1 MLISERPAARST
13 RAAGVRD
20 DTASPTGS
28 GVAPPSRSSR
38 WTWGAVTVLGV
49 LAGYA
54 VILLEN
60 RRFFYSDDTES
71 GAIPNWIELG
81 RLLRSGTLPT
91 LSPDQWMG
99 GNWSVEGQGGLWNPV
114 QVLVNWIAPS
124 IDDLSLFSAAVKC
137 VFALVLA
144 LGAYRTALEYGAR
157 PHWAAV
163 AGAAVPL
170 TGFSLFYD
178 QASWVTALT
187 SMAWIAQAWASS
199 LRYARGR
206 SGPVPAFVFLYLA
219 ISVGYP
225 HAAIAAGLLTG
236 CLVIGERLDQGRW
249 KPGLKLAAAAAS
261 AAACGALTFLP
272 GLLSSS
278 VTWRS
283 GQGNL
288 YNDNFLTAPWSE
300 TFTASL
306 PSSVPSIQAWLGEVQ
321 PWPVTYVAWF
331 LIPALAFVN
340 WFAARRSL
348 RALSSAIIFG
358 VVMVVITAGPSSVG
372 ALRWPARWLPFVA
385 LTMLLIVC
393 VLLSRHGIARPSRNR
408 VGVALLLVGVQVARG
423 FSSDPGLLRRHVLV
437 GAGIV
442 VAGAVVLLAARWGR
456 TRLVALLLVLSS
468 LPVLWFQMSRYPYNS
483 AWYLPT
489 SKDAAQAQFPDEPGL
504 TLQLGDRSLVAPADR
519 SLDGA
524 WNSLVFGNYAKTLG
538 EDYVNSYTSIGYAA
552 FSDLLCMTYDGST
565 CAAAYQ
571 KLFSREPDTGRTYAD
586 LMMLDRVVLQRA
598 QYPSVIGQTA
608 PAGWQ
613 WQGGD
618 SDSLVLVRTSGPLT
632 RADGRVVSA
641 QGVETSLVSESD
653 TSGSYRVQS
662 GSGGQ
667 VVVSRLAWPGYTATI
682 DGRSVPVTAVG
693 GIFVTVDVPA
703 GTEGTLT
710 VSFRAPGTNLGLAGV
725 VVGLVGIVVLTVA
738 DLRRRRRHRA
748 DAGTPTAGHDVA
760 SRLDEPAGV

>member
-1 MLISERPAARST
+1 MLISERPTVRSS
-13 RAAGVRD
+13 RADGVPEG
-20 DTASPTGS
+20 TASLTG
-28 GVAPPSRSSR
+28 VTLAPPSRRSR
-38 WTWGAVTVLGV
+38 WTWGAMTILVV

-54 VILLEN
+54 LILLDN
-60 RRFFYSDDTES
+60 RRFFYADDTES

-81 RLLRSGTLPT
+81 RLLRAGQLPA

-124 IDDLSLFSAAVKC
+124 VSDLSLFSAVVKC
-137 VFALVLA
+137 VFAVVLA

-206 SGPVPAFVFLYLA
+206 SGPVPTFVFLYLA

-225 HAAIAAGLLTG
+225 HAAIAAGLLVG
-236 CLVIGERLDQGRW
+236 CVIIGERLDQGRW
-249 KPGLKLAAAAAS
+249 KPGLKLAGAAAS

-306 PSSVPSIQAWLGEVQ
+306 PSSVPSIQAWFGEVQ

-331 LIPALAFVN
+331 LIPALAFID
-340 WFAARRSL
+340 WSGARRSL

-358 VVMVVITAGPSSVG
+358 VTMLVITDGPSSLG

-385 LTMLLIVC
+385 LTMLLLVC
-393 VLLSRHGIARPSRNR
+393 VLLSRHGTPHPSRTR
-408 VGVALLLVGVQVARG
+408 VGVALLLVGIQVARG
-423 FSSDPGLLRRHVLV
+423 FSSDPGLLRRHALV

-442 VAGAVVLLAARWGR
+442 VAGGVILLAARWGR
-456 TRLVALLLVLSS
+456 TRLVAVLLVLSS
-468 LPVLWFQMSRYPYNS
+468 LPVLWFQVTRYPYNS
-483 AWYLPT
+483 AWDLPT
-489 SKDAAQAQFPDEPGL
+489 SKDAAQATFPDQPGL
-504 TLQLGDRSLVAPADR
+504 TLQLGDRNLVAPADR

-524 WNSLVFGNYAKTLG
+524 WGSLVFGNYAKTLN

-565 CAAAYQ
+565 CGAAYQ
-571 KLFSREPDTGRTYAD
+571 KLFSTEPDTGRTYAD

-598 QYPSVIGQTA
+598 QYPSVIGQPA

-613 WQGGD
+613 WQGGAT
-618 SDSLVLVRTSGPLT
+618 DSLVLVRTAGQLS

-641 QGVETSLVSESD
+641 HGVDTTLVTESD
-653 TSGSYRVQS
+653 TSGSYRVRS
-662 GSGGQ
+662 VSGGE
-667 VVVSRLAWPGYTATI
+667 VVLSRLAWPGYTATI
-682 DGRSVPVTAVG
+682 DGRTVPVTTVG
-693 GIFVTVDVPA
+693 GIFLTVDVPA
-703 GTEGTLT
+703 GTQGTLT
-710 VSFRAPGTNLGLAGV
+710 VSFQPPGTTLGLAAIAL
-725 VVGLVGIVVLTVA
+725 GLIGIALLTVA
-738 DLRRRRRHRA
+738 DLRRRRRRPSA
-748 DAGTPTAGHDVA
+748 PDGAPPVRDAQIDAEQPVRT
-760 SRLDEPAGV
+760 

>member
-1 MLISERPAARST
+1 M
-13 RAAGVRD
+13 
-20 DTASPTGS
+20 
-28 GVAPPSRSSR
+28 
-38 WTWGAVTVLGV
+38 TVLGV
-49 LAGYA
+49 LGGYL
-54 VILLEN
+54 VILVEN

-81 RLLRSGTLPT
+81 RLLRSGELPT

-99 GNWSVEGQGGLWNPV
+99 GNWAVEGQGGLWNPV
-114 QVLVNWIAPS
+114 QVLINAIAPS
-124 IDDLSLFSAAVKC
+124 INDLSLFSAAVKC

-144 LGAYRTALEYGAR
+144 LGAYRTALEYSAR

-199 LRYARGR
+199 LRYARGN

-236 CLVIGERLDQGRW
+236 CLVVGERLHQGRW
-249 KPGLKLAAAAAS
+249 APGLKLAAAAAA

-300 TFTASL
+300 TLTASL
-306 PSSVPSIQAWLGEVQ
+306 PSSVPSIQAWFGEVQ

-331 LIPALAFVN
+331 LIPALAFID
-340 WFAARRSL
+340 WAAARRSL

-358 VVMVVITAGPSSVG
+358 AVMLVITDGPSSLG

-385 LTMLLIVC
+385 LTMLLVVC
-393 VLLSRHGIARPSRNR
+393 TLLSRHGLSRPSRTR
-408 VGVALLLVGVQVARG
+408 VGMALLLVGVQVARG
-423 FSSDPGLLRRHVLV
+423 FSSNPGLFSRHVLV
-437 GAGIV
+437 GLAIV
-442 VAGAVVLLAARWGR
+442 LAGAVVLLAARWGR
-456 TRLVALLLVLSS
+456 PRLVAVLLILSS
-468 LPVLWFQMSRYPYNS
+468 LPVLWFQISRYPYTS
-483 AWYLPT
+483 AWNLPT
-489 SKDAAQAQFPDEPGL
+489 SKDAAQAAFPAQPGL
-504 TLQLGDRSLVAPADR
+504 TLQLGDRNLVPPSDR
-519 SLDGA
+519 TLDGA
-524 WNSLVFGNYAKTLG
+524 WDSLIFGNYAKTLNR
-538 EDYVNSYTSIGYAA
+538 DYVNSYTSIGYAA

-565 CAAAYQ
+565 CPAAYQ
-571 KLFSREPDTGRTYAD
+571 KLFTTEPSTGRTYAD

-598 QYPSVIGQTA
+598 QYPLVIGQDA

-618 SDSLVLVRTSGPLT
+618 SDSLVLVRAGGLLS

-641 QGVETSLVSESD
+641 QGVETSLASESD
-653 TSGSYRVQS
+653 AVGSYRVQS
-662 GSGGQ
+662 GSGGA
-667 VVVSRLAWPGYTATI
+667 VVLSRLAWPGYTATI
-682 DGRSVPVTAVG
+682 DGRPVPVTATG

-703 GTEGTLT
+703 GTRGTLT
-710 VSFRAPGTNLGLAGV
+710 VTFRPPGTTLGLAAL
-725 VVGLVGIVVLTVA
+725 VVGLVGIALLTVA
-738 DLRRRRRHRA
+738 DVRRRRRLRFGA
-748 DAGTPTAGHDVA
+748 DGQGAGPGPDLRTQERV
-760 SRLDEPAGV
+760 RV